1 VCWIRQASVAFG
13 SAALAVSTIV
23 SVFLVGLAAGS
34 QIFGG
39 VARRL
44 ERPLRTYAVFEVAI
58 AILALLSL
66 PAFFL
71 TEHLY
76 GSLYRALPAQSV
88 ILPVA
93 RGALMAMVVFA
104 PAFLM
109 GATLPLYSRW
119 FVSRDD
125 RVSRGISVLYAL
137 NTLGAAL
144 GTAVTG
150 FVFLPFL
157 GLQTSIGIG
166 VLLSISAAAL
176 VWPLGVAKRRLEA
189 IPPVAA
195 EETRKQ
201 GNRRGIV
208 LLLLFFLVG
217 VVALGGEV
225 LWTRYLGLFVH
236 ATTYTYTIT
245 LSVVLLGI
253 VLGSFVAG
261 RWFDRTKIRGRYL
274 GALQGVTG
282 LSLLVLM
289 MLPAAFWIQRAGE
302 PWIVFLLLL
311 PPAVLSGAAF
321 PLAVRMRV
329 ARARDASVG
338 AGTMAAVNTIGG
350 VIGALGVGF
359 VLLPGLGLE
368 MSIKILAAL
377 SLLGGFAAWLWLD
390 PTLGRAG
397 RGALIGSASALWL
410 VIPLL
415 SGSQLPDDFLGRR
428 GKVVEIHEGI
438 ASNLAAVWNDGILRF
453 EIDQWWQGSDQ
464 RSHQLVAGHLPMLL
478 RPESRSVLVVG
489 LGTGQ
494 TASRFLMH
502 DTDRL
507 DCIDIEPAVFDFV
520 QRHFDTSWMD
530 DPRVTLISG
539 DGRDLIAHSDATWD
553 VISLEVGQTFRP
565 GVAFLYTQDF
575 YRHVRARLT
584 ADGLVTQF
592 LPVPFFDEQQFR
604 DAIAT
609 FISVFPQSI
618 LWYNTSELLLVGF
631 ADGLPCLNR
640 TQLRDQIANDPDL
653 AEDLRFAHWGGAERW
668 LADPDALLGGFLA
681 GPKGLTKLST
691 GGQVYRDDRPVL
703 DFASAG
709 AWERETSEVE
719 IEALLRRHLEPVEN
733 VLLDGA
739 TDEAMEKIRSTRD
752 LNLADIVASGLVRQ
766 VEAVGNENPAW
777 SASLLEEVLRL
788 NPEAAMAHRLMGD
801 ASMYLQKFDLAE
813 EHYALAALMD
823 PHDGRAQHGLA
834 ILLHRNRMLEESVE
848 RYLLAS
854 ELRPHDADIQNNYG
868 AALAELGRFE
878 EAKEHLEEALRLRPE
893 FPDARRNLQ
902 RLPASQ

>member
-1 VCWIRQASVAFG
+1 MP
-13 SAALAVSTIV
+13 LARLPCVV
-23 SVFLVGLAAGS
+23 SVFLIGLAAGS
-34 QIFGG
+34 QVFGG
-39 VARRL
+39 VAQRL

-71 TEHLY
+71 IEQLY

-88 ILPVA
+88 LLPMA
-93 RGALMAMVVFA
+93 RGVLMAVVVFA
-104 PAFLM
+104 PAFFM

-125 RVSRGISVLYAL
+125 RVSRGIGILYAL
-137 NTLGAAL
+137 NTLGAAA

-150 FVFLPFL
+150 FIFLPFL

-195 EETRKQ
+195 RGVGKQ
-201 GNRRGIV
+201 GKNRGIV
-208 LLLLFFLVG
+208 LLLLFFFVG
-217 VVALGGEV
+217 FVALGGEV

-236 ATTYTYTIT
+236 TTAYTYTIT

-261 RWFDRTKIRGRYL
+261 RWFDRSKIRGRYL
-274 GALQGVTG
+274 GALQVFTG
-282 LSLLVLM
+282 LLLLALM
-289 MLPAAFWIQRAGE
+289 MLPAEFWIQRAGE
-302 PWIVFLLLL
+302 PWIIFLLLL
-311 PPAVLSGAAF
+311 PPAALSGAAF

-390 PTLGRAG
+390 PQLGRAG

-410 VIPLL
+410 VIPLF
-415 SGSQLPDDFLGRR
+415 SDSQLPADFLGRR
-428 GKVVEIHEGI
+428 GKIVEVHEGV
-438 ASNLAAVWNDGILRF
+438 ASNLAAVWNDGILQF

-478 RPESRSVLVVG
+478 RPENRRVLVVG

-502 DTDRL
+502 DIDRL

-530 DPRVTLISG
+530 DPRVIFISG
-539 DGRDLIAHSDATWD
+539 DGRDLIAHSGAAWD
-553 VISLEVGQTFRP
+553 VISLEVGQIFRP

-575 YRHVRARLT
+575 YRHVRARL
-584 ADGLVTQF
+584 AAGGLVTQF
-592 LPVPFFDEQQFR
+592 LPVPFFEEQQFR

-631 ADGLPCLNR
+631 ADGIPRLDR
-640 TQLRDQIANDPDL
+640 AQLQDQIANDPDL
-653 AEDLRFAHWGGAERW
+653 AEDLRFAYWGGAERW

-681 GPKGLTKLST
+681 GPKGLMELSK
-691 GGQVYRDDRPVL
+691 GGQIYRDDRPVL

-709 AWERETSEVE
+709 AWERETREVE
-719 IEALLRRHLEPVEN
+719 IVALLRRHLEPVDN

-739 TDEAMEKIRSTRD
+739 TDEALERIRSTRD
-752 LNLADIVASGLVRQ
+752 LNLADIVVSGLIRQ
-766 VEAVGNENPAW
+766 VEAAGNENPAW
-777 SASLLEEVLRL
+777 SASLLEEALSL
-788 NPEAAMAHRLMGD
+788 NPESAVAHRLMGD

-813 EHYALAALMD
+813 EHYARAVLMD
-823 PHDGRAQHGLA
+823 PQDGRAQHGLA
-834 ILLHRNRMLEESVE
+834 ILLHRSRILEESVE
-848 RYLLAS
+848 RYRLAA
-854 ELRPHDADIQNNYG
+854 ELRPHDPDIQNNFG

-878 EAKEHLEEALRLRPE
+878 EAEDHFEEALHLRPD